1 MGIVATACAMSYLA
15 AMDSATSPLPRSAAV
30 VVVGGGFAGLSTANA
45 LHRRGVT
52 DLVILEQEPVPAF
65 HSSGRNA
72 AILRRLIEEPT
83 TLALAIASHPALS
96 ALTNPDGSPLIKR
109 TGGLLIGDLPF
120 LDHLASIAS
129 GAATSPPLSVERW
142 TREQALAR
150 VPVLA
155 DSDFAGALYLADDG
169 VVDIHGLT
177 QALLRPVRDRFHPKT
192 PVIGLEH
199 AHGRVTAVH
208 TPDGRI
214 ATGHLVLAGGF
225 GSNAIA
231 AFAGLDPLPFKPV
244 RRHLFVTSATG
255 LVARDAPWVWN
266 GSAGFY
272 FRPEGQGLLL
282 CACDATPWRDDQPI
296 DPPVDPAAR
305 EWLAEKLTARAPRLS
320 ELRPTRGWAG
330 LRVLTPDDR
339 FVLGPDPRLAG
350 LTWVAG
356 LGGHGMTTA
365 CAVGEL
371 GADLVLG
378 QATSGLPHLAP
389 ALAPSR
395 FLVRAA

>member
-1 MGIVATACAMSYLA
+1 MATALAMSYLA

-45 LHRRGVT
+45 LYRRGVT
-52 DLVILEQEPVPAF
+52 DLVILEQEPGPSF
-65 HSSGRNA
+65 HSSGKNA

-83 TLALAIASHPALS
+83 TLALAAAAHPLLS
-96 ALTNPDGSPLIKR
+96 ALSDPDGGPLIKR
-109 TGGLLIGDLPF
+109 TGGLLLGDAPF
-120 LDHLASIAS
+120 LEHLAAIAAETPS
-129 GAATSPPLSVERW
+129 LSAERW
-142 TREQALAR
+142 TRDMAVAR

-177 QALLRPVRDRFHPKT
+177 QALLRPVRDRFFTKT
-192 PVIGLEH
+192 PVIGLER
-199 AHGRVTAVH
+199 AHGRVSAVT
-208 TPDGRI
+208 TPAGRI

-225 GSNAIA
+225 GSNAVA
-231 AFAGLDPLPFKPV
+231 ALADLAPLPFLPV
-244 RRHLFVTSATG
+244 RRHLFVTSATD
-255 LVARDAPWVWN
+255 LVAKDAPWVWN

-282 CACDATPWRDDQPI
+282 CACDATPWRDDQPM

-305 EWLAEKLTARAPRLS
+305 EWLADKLTARAPRLS

-339 FVLGPDPRLAG
+339 FVIGHDPRLPG
-350 LTWVAG
+350 LSWVAG

-378 QATSGLPHLAP
+378 QSASGLTHLAP
-389 ALAPSR
+389 AVSPSR
-395 FLVRAA
+395 FLSSAA

>member
-1 MGIVATACAMSYLA
+1 MGYLA

-52 DLVILEQEPVPAF
+52 DLVILEQEAVPSL
-65 HSSGRNA
+65 HSSGKNA
-72 AILRRLIEEPT
+72 AILRRLIEEPS
-83 TLALAIASHPALS
+83 TLALAAAAHPALS
-96 ALTNPDGSPLIKR
+96 ALTGEDGAPLAKR
-109 TGGLLIGDLPF
+109 TGGLLLGDAAF
-120 LDHLASIAS
+120 LEHLAAIAARAPS
-129 GAATSPPLSVERW
+129 LSVERW
-142 TREQALAR
+142 TRDMAIAR
-150 VPVLA
+150 VPALT
-155 DSDFAGALYLADDG
+155 DSDFAGALFLADDG

-177 QALLRPVRDRFHPKT
+177 QALLRPVRDRFYPRT
-192 PVIGLEH
+192 PVIGVELTN
-199 AHGRVTAVH
+199 GRVSAVT
-208 TPDGRI
+208 TPSGRI
-214 ATGHLVLAGGF
+214 ATEHLVLAGGF
-225 GSNAIA
+225 GSNAVA
-231 AFAGLDPLPFKPV
+231 ALAGLAPLPFLPV
-244 RRHLFVTSATG
+244 RRHLFVTSATD

-282 CACDATPWRDDQPI
+282 CACDATPWREDQPM

-339 FVLGPDPRLAG
+339 FVIGHDPRLPG

-378 QATSGLPHLAP
+378 QTASGLTDLAP
-389 ALAPSR
+389 ALAPAR
-395 FLVRAA
+395 FLTRAA